1 MATTATKTTTTSE
14 AAESPSPVEAR
25 RQLEQAQVHLED
37 LTARL
42 GRGDF
47 SVRQSDLSE
56 AQERVSYLE
65 HVAKGAEAADQRRQA
80 EERDEAGRRLH
91 DEFLADVAGVVG
103 ETDQALRAMG
113 QAVVVAVNALD
124 AIGDLRNGY
133 QARWN
138 EIHRGHTEDPSAL
151 LFKFGGDA
159 SGSFGAVAEGRVLPR
174 VDVIETV
181 MACVGEALTG
191 RSRGEMSGADMA
203 WWDRLRQPQIAS
215 GLRAL
220 RALVEF
226 FASEERAGAED
237 PTTS

>member
-1 MATTATKTTTTSE
+1 MAPTAIKTTTPE
-14 AAESPSPVEAR
+14 AAEAPSPVEAR

-47 SVRQSDLSE
+47 SIRQSDLSE

-65 HVAKGAEAADQRRQA
+65 HVAKGAEAADQARKA

-91 DEFLADVAGVVG
+91 EEFIADAAGVVG
-103 ETDQALRAMG
+103 EADQALVAVG
-113 QAVVVAVNALD
+113 QAVVVALNALD

-191 RSRGEMSGADMA
+191 RSRGEISGADVS
-203 WWDRLRQPQIAS
+203 WWDSLRQPQIAN

-220 RALVEF
+220 RGLHEF
-226 FASEERAGAED
+226 FTSREADSTED
-237 PTTS
+237 PTTT